1 MKNRFIRSTLR
12 LAPLATALSF
22 AAIVPLHAQTAVPK
36 TPIYGVTLDT
46 IAHLNKT
53 ITSLQKLPYRP
64 TVRVVFD
71 PGTTAAD
78 YYPALVKLHQVAYV
92 MGEILDSSEFPTD
105 LASYKARTQNFVSGL
120 NGLVDVWEIANEIN
134 GEWLRPHPSGNTATV
149 NAEEAAI
156 GQMVAAAHSIV
167 KGVGGKTA
175 ITLYYNDDSKGT
187 NCWEKPQ
194 DYWKTW
200 PTSFLSAT
208 VRQQTDYVFFSYY
221 PYKDCPNLKPSWNAD
236 FAALETIFP
245 NAKVGFGEIGTSSKS
260 APYSVQS
267 NLITTYYPM
276 VNSNTDPRFVGGFFW
291 WNYAEQMVPYTTTY
305 WTLLRDTIQPLK
317 VPK

>member
-134 GEWLRPHPSGNTATV
+134 GEWLRPHPSG
-149 NAEEAAI
+149 
-156 GQMVAAAHSIV
+156 
-167 KGVGGKTA
+167 
-175 ITLYYNDDSKGT
+175 
-187 NCWEKPQ
+187 
-194 DYWKTW
+194 
-200 PTSFLSAT
+200 
-208 VRQQTDYVFFSYY
+208 
-221 PYKDCPNLKPSWNAD
+221 
-236 FAALETIFP
+236 
-245 NAKVGFGEIGTSSKS
+245 S
-260 APYSVQS
+260 APRWMPKRRRSA
-267 NLITTYYPM
+267 
-276 VNSNTDPRFVGGFFW
+276 RW
-291 WNYAEQMVPYTTTY
+291 WPPHTAS
-305 WTLLRDTIQPLK
+305 
-317 VPK
+317 